1 MEKVSNN
8 MNHDYPLFGSITYD
22 IVDQAHTRILKVAVA
37 VRDILEKHQIP
48 YSIFFG
54 SVIGSVRHKG
64 FVPWDLDM
72 DFGVFDDYENVIK
85 ILKEELPS
93 WLVVLDHSIDSN
105 YCASWAKI
113 VDRYSEFHATTFGGD
128 NDYKYRGLHVDLYN
142 IKQTTYNKVCEYRK
156 QEALDYYERK
166 LQAGTI
172 SDTDFKTQC
181 EKVENNYIKEKSE
194 RVEANPDKPVLAFLK
209 FFEGEPDCVFPL
221 KKYIFEGEQFL
232 GPNDH
237 DKYLK
242 SCYYKGNYMEL
253 PPYEKRDMKMDEIII
268 KPITLDE

>member
-22 IVDQAHTRILKVAVA
+22 IVDQAHKRILKVAVA
-37 VRDILEKHQIP
+37 VRDILQKHQIP

-72 DFGVFDDYENVIK
+72 DFGVFDDYDNVIK

-93 WLVVLDHSIDSN
+93 WLVVLDHSIDPN
-105 YCASWAKI
+105 YCASWVKI

-166 LQAGTI
+166 LQAGTM
-172 SDTDFKTQC
+172 SETD
-181 EKVENNYIKEKSE
+181 
-194 RVEANPDKPVLAFLK
+194 
-209 FFEGEPDCVFPL
+209 
-221 KKYIFEGEQFL
+221 
-232 GPNDH
+232 
-237 DKYLK
+237 
-242 SCYYKGNYMEL
+242 YKIG
-253 PPYEKRDMKMDEIII
+253 RAHV
-268 KPITLDE
+268 